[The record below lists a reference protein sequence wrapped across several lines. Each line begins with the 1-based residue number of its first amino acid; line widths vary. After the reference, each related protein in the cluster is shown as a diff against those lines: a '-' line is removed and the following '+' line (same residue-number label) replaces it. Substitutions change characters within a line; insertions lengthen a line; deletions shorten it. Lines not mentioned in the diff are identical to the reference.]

1 MTSKHCFSKVMRED
15 FRHKTWML
23 ALSVL
28 GNLLAIPVA
37 FLIYSGRRAYNA
49 MSINSSE
56 ATPLLRDAQILANV
70 FSGTLPIAAG
80 IIAIAGA
87 VIVGLFGFRYVFHR
101 NMTDT
106 YHSMPVKRRTLF
118 LAGWLNGL
126 LIWFVPFLVSLL
138 ITLLIGEVRLASIR
152 NQFEALTVVT
162 AEEMGTYQGSMTGG
176 QLFSLSL
183 RFAVVLLVAFLL
195 VYHLVLLAVMLCGN
209 VLNTLVTTAVLGGG
223 VVSVYLLVQA
233 FCASYLNT
241 FVSVMSKSRTS
252 LYAAVHASPFADAV
266 YVLYDF
272 CKEGGDVLS
281 QNVLISLI
289 IALVLG
295 CLAFVTYLRRPSEL
309 AEQGTKN
316 RLVCLAVQFVGSL
329 CAAFSGWLIFM
340 AVTNGTLAWS
350 VFGTLLAGVMAFGVL
365 NVIFNMD
372 FKAFF
377 RRKPVMLAVLA
388 VGLLTGFAFEWDWAG
403 YDRYLPAEEEIA
415 EISVYS
421 YRYTNVNGWSG
432 INEPDSAIEK
442 VHIRDAEA
450 AYAFLRDV
458 SEPEKVSYGE
468 PDENVYAEEF
478 YAKVTLKNGR
488 SYYRRYIVSSRRS
501 QSVLAL
507 LTTPEYMEVSYMV
520 DDETLAECS
529 AIQITRGDETAYV
542 ALTSEQSREMAEA
555 VAAAYNR
562 DAVERPEVLLSGGG
576 RTYCTVSLLTGRYT
590 SNRSLEVNDEM
601 ENTIAA
607 LKEYGYAA
615 YVEPIQ
621 AEDVAEIRLGIYLS
635 WRDSQDDEIDL
646 VKIARSVYEVPA
658 EEDSETQAADPEAIV
673 NPASTERVDFVSYD
687 DGIWLSVTES
697 SEIEELLGMI
707 SYEYSDISGG
717 VFRGGCVTCVQI
729 VLKDGQN
736 FRVMLPTGKL
746 PEKYILRFGTL

>member
-37 FLIYSGRRAYNA
+37 FLIYSGRRAYYT

-56 ATPLLRDAQILANV
+56 ATPLLRDAQVLANV

-241 FVSVMSKSRTS
+241 FVPVMSKSRTS

-266 YVLYDF
+266 YVLYEF
-272 CKEGGDVLS
+272 CEEGGDGLS
-281 QNVLISLI
+281 HNVLISLV

-295 CLAFVTYLRRPSEL
+295 CLAFVTYLKRPSEL

-340 AVTNGTLAWS
+340 AVTNETLAWS

-442 VHIRDAEA
+442 VHIRNAEA

-468 PDENVYAEEF
+468 PDENGYAEEF

-488 SYYRRYIVSSRRS
+488 SYYRRYIVSSRHS

-507 LTTPEYMEVSYMV
+507 LTTPEYMEISYMV

-529 AIQITRGDETAYV
+529 AIQITRGDETAYI

-555 VAAAYNR
+555 VVAAYNR
-562 DAVERPEVLLSGGG
+562 DAAERPEALLSGGS

-615 YVEPIQ
+615 YVEPVPV
-621 AEDVAEIRLGIYLS
+621 EDVAEIRLGIYLS
-635 WRDSQDDEIDL
+635 WRDSQNDEIDL
-646 VKIARSVYEVPA
+646 VEIARSVYEVPA
-658 EEDSETQAADPEAIV
+658 GEGSETQTPEVIV

-687 DGIWLSVTES
+687 DGAWLRVTES
-697 SEIEELLGMI
+697 SEIGELLEMI

>member
-37 FLIYSGRRAYNA
+37 FLIYSGRRTYYT

-138 ITLLIGEVRLASIR
+138 ITLLIGEVRLASLR
-152 NQFEALTVVT
+152 RQFEALTVVT
-162 AEEMGTYQGSMTGG
+162 AEEMGAYQGCMTGG

-209 VLNTLVTTAVLGGG
+209 ILNTLVTTAVLGGG

-281 QNVLISLI
+281 QNVRISLI

-329 CAAFSGWLIFM
+329 CAAFGGWLIFM
-340 AVTNGTLAWS
+340 AVTNETLAWS

-415 EISVYS
+415 EISIYN
-421 YRYTNVNGWSG
+421 YRYTNVNGWNG

-468 PDENVYAEEF
+468 PDENGYAEEF

-488 SYYRRYIVSSRRS
+488 SYYRRYIVSSRHS

-507 LTTPEYMEVSYMV
+507 LTTPEYMEISYMV

-529 AIQITRGDETAYV
+529 AIQITRGDETAYI

-555 VAAAYNR
+555 VVAAYNR
-562 DAVERPEVLLSGGG
+562 DAAERPEALLSGGG

-601 ENTIAA
+601 ENTITA
-607 LKEYGYAA
+607 LQEYGYAA
-615 YVEPIQ
+615 YVEPVA

-646 VKIARSVYEVPA
+646 EEIARSVYEVPA
-658 EEDSETQAADPEAIV
+658 EEDSETQAAVPEVIV

-746 PEKYILRFGTL
+746 PEKYILRFGAL

>member
-1 MTSKHCFSKVMRED
+1 MTSKHCFSKVMKED

-37 FLIYSGRRAYNA
+37 YLLYSGRRSYYV
-49 MSINSSE
+49 MSIDSSE
-56 ATPLLRDAQILANV
+56 AAPLLRDARILENI
-70 FSGTLPIAAG
+70 FSGTLPITAG

-87 VIVGLFGFRYVFHR
+87 IIVGLFGFRYVFHR

-138 ITLLIGEVRLASIR
+138 IALLIGEARLASLR
-152 NQFEALTVVT
+152 HRFEALTVVT
-162 AEEMGTYQGSMTGG
+162 AEEMGAYQGWMTGG

-183 RFAVVLLVAFLL
+183 RFAVVLLVTFLL

-209 VLNTLVTTAVLGGG
+209 ILNTLVTTVVLGGG
-223 VVSVYLLVQA
+223 VMSVYLLVQA

-252 LYAAVHASPFADAV
+252 LYGAIYTSPLADAV

-272 CKEGGDVLS
+272 YKEGGTVLS
-281 QNVLISLI
+281 QNALISLI

-295 CLAFVTYLRRPSEL
+295 GLAFITYLKRPSEL

-316 RLVCLAVQFVGSL
+316 RLVCFAVQLVGSL
-329 CAAFSGWLIFM
+329 CAAFGGWLVFM
-340 AVTNGTLAWS
+340 AIADGQTLAWS
-350 VFGTLLAGVMAFGVL
+350 VFGTLLAGVMVFGVL

-377 RRKPVMLAVLA
+377 RHKPAMLAVLA

-403 YDRYLPAEEEIA
+403 YDRYLPPEEEIA

-421 YRYTNVNGWSG
+421 YRYTNVNGWSD
-432 INEPDSAIEK
+432 INEPGSAIEK
-442 VHIRDAEA
+442 VHIRDAKA

-458 SEPEKVSYGE
+458 SEPETVPYGD
-468 PDENVYAEEF
+468 DEYAYAEEF
-478 YAKVTLKNGR
+478 YTKVTLKNGR
-488 SYYRRYIVSSRRS
+488 SYYRQYVVSSRSS
-501 QSVLAL
+501 QSLLAL
-507 LTTPEYMEVSYMV
+507 LTTPEYMEINYMV
-520 DDETLAECS
+520 DEETLAECN
-529 AIQITRGDETAYV
+529 AIQITRGDETVYI
-542 ALTSEQSREMAEA
+542 ALTSEQSRKMAEA

-562 DAVERPEVLLSGGG
+562 DAVERPEALVSGGG
-576 RTYCTVSLLTGRYT
+576 RTYCTMSLLTGRYT
-590 SNRSLEVNDEM
+590 SSRSLEVNDEM

-615 YVEPIQ
+615 YVEPVPV
-621 AEDVAEIRLGIYLS
+621 EDVAEIRLGIYMG
-635 WRDSQDDEIDL
+635 WQDRQNNAIDL
-646 VKIARSVYEVPA
+646 VEIARSVYEVPA
-658 EEDSETQAADPEAIV
+658 GDDSETQAPEVIV
-673 NPASTERVDFVSYD
+673 NPVSTQRVDVVSYD

-697 SEIEELLGMI
+697 SEIEELLEMI
-707 SYEYSDISGG
+707 SYEYSDIRSG
-717 VFRGGCVTCVQI
+717 VFRGGCVTCVEI
-729 VLKDGQN
+729 VLKDGKN
-736 FRVMLPTGKL
+736 LRVMLPTGKL
-746 PEKYILRFGTL
+746 PEKYILRFGAL

>member
-340 AVTNGTLAWS
+340 AVTNETLAWS

-646 VKIARSVYEVPA
+646 VKIARCVYEVPA

>member
-37 FLIYSGRRAYNA
+37 FLIYSGRRTYYT

-138 ITLLIGEVRLASIR
+138 ITLLIGEVRLASLR
-152 NQFEALTVVT
+152 RQFEALTVVT
-162 AEEMGTYQGSMTGG
+162 AEEMGAYQGCMTGG

-209 VLNTLVTTAVLGGG
+209 ILNTLVTTAVLGGG

-329 CAAFSGWLIFM
+329 CAAFGGWLIFM
-340 AVTNGTLAWS
+340 AVTNETLAWS

-377 RRKPVMLAVLA
+377 RHKPVMLAVLA

-415 EISVYS
+415 EISIYN
-421 YRYTNVNGWSG
+421 YRYNNMDGWNGIS
-432 INEPDSAIEK
+432 EPDSAIEK
-442 VHIRDAEA
+442 VHIKDAEA
-450 AYAFLRDV
+450 AYAFLRDA
-458 SEPEKVSYGE
+458 SEPETVPYGDSE
-468 PDENVYAEEF
+468 YAYAEEF

-488 SYYRRYIVSSRRS
+488 SYYRKYVVGSRCS
-501 QSVLAL
+501 QSLLAL

-520 DDETLAECS
+520 DDETLSECS
-529 AIQITRGDETAYV
+529 SIQITRGDETAYL
-542 ALTSEQSREMAEA
+542 ALTSEQSRKMVEA

-562 DAVERPEVLLSGGG
+562 DAAERPAALLCGGG
-576 RTYCTVSLLTGRYT
+576 RTYCTLSLMTGRYT

-615 YVEPIQ
+615 YVEPVQ
-621 AEDVAEIRLGIYLS
+621 AEDVAEIRLGIYLN
-635 WRDSQDDEIDL
+635 WWDSQDDGLDL
-646 VKIARSVYEVPA
+646 VEKARRLYEVPA
-658 EEDSETQAADPEAIV
+658 GDGSETQAAEEIV
-673 NPASTERVDFVSYD
+673 NPVSTQRVDVVNYD
-687 DGIWLSVTES
+687 NGFWLSVTES
-697 SEIEELLGMI
+697 SEIEELLEMI
-707 SYEYSDISGG
+707 SYEYSDICGG
-717 VFRGGCVTCVQI
+717 VFRGGCVTCVEI
-729 VLKDGQN
+729 VLKDGKN
-736 FRVMLPTGKL
+736 LRVMFPTGKL

>member
-37 FLIYSGRRAYNA
+37 FLIYSGRRTYYT
-49 MSINSSE
+49 MSISSSD
-56 ATPLLRDAQILANV
+56 ATLLLRDAQILANV

-138 ITLLIGEVRLASIR
+138 ITLLIGEVRLTSLR
-152 NQFEALTVVT
+152 HQFETLTVVT
-162 AEEMGTYQGSMTGG
+162 AEEMGTYQGCMTGG

-209 VLNTLVTTAVLGGG
+209 ILNTLVTTVVLGGG

-241 FVSVMSKSRTS
+241 FVSVMTKSRTS
-252 LYAAVHASPFADAV
+252 LYVAVHASPFADAV
-266 YVLYDF
+266 YALYDF
-272 CKEGGDVLS
+272 CKEGGTVLS
-281 QNVLISLI
+281 QNILISLI

-295 CLAFVTYLRRPSEL
+295 CLAFVTYLKRPSEL

-329 CAAFSGWLIFM
+329 CAAFGGWLIFM
-340 AVTNGTLAWS
+340 AVTNETLAWS

-377 RRKPVMLAVLA
+377 RHKPVMLAVLA

-421 YRYTNVNGWSG
+421 YRYTNVNGWNG
-432 INEPDSAIEK
+432 ISEPDSAIEK

-450 AYAFLRDV
+450 AYAFLRDA
-458 SEPEKVSYGE
+458 SEPEIVPYGDPE
-468 PDENVYAEEF
+468 YAYAEEF

-488 SYYRRYIVSSRRS
+488 SYYRRYIVSSRHS

-507 LTTPEYMEVSYMV
+507 LTTPEYMEISYMV

-529 AIQITRGDETAYV
+529 AIQITRGDETAYI

-555 VAAAYNR
+555 VVAAYNR
-562 DAVERPEVLLSGGG
+562 DAAERPEALVSGGG
-576 RTYCTVSLLTGRYT
+576 RTYCTVSLLTERYT

-601 ENTIAA
+601 ENTITA

-615 YVEPIQ
+615 YVEPVPV
-621 AEDVAEIRLGIYLS
+621 EDVAEIRLGIYLS
-635 WRDSQDDEIDL
+635 WRDSQNDEIDL
-646 VKIARSVYEVPA
+646 VEIARSVYEVPA
-658 EEDSETQAADPEAIV
+658 GEGSETQVPEVIV
-673 NPASTERVDFVSYD
+673 NPASTESVDFVSYD

>member
-23 ALSVL
+23 ALSIL

-37 FLIYSGRRAYNA
+37 FLIYSGRRTYYV

-70 FSGTLPIAAG
+70 FSGTLPITAG

-126 LIWFVPFLVSLL
+126 LIWFVPFLLSLL
-138 ITLLIGEVRLASIR
+138 ITLLIGEVRLASLR
-152 NQFEALTVVT
+152 RQFEALAVVT
-162 AEEMGTYQGSMTGG
+162 AEEMGAYQGWMTGG

-183 RFAVVLLVAFLL
+183 RFVVVLLAAFLL

-209 VLNTLVTTAVLGGG
+209 ILNTLVTTVVLGGG

-241 FVSVMSKSRTS
+241 FVSVMAKSRAS
-252 LYAAVHASPFADAV
+252 LYGAIHASPLADAV
-266 YVLYDF
+266 YMLYDF
-272 CKEGGDVLS
+272 CHEGGAVLS
-281 QNVLISLI
+281 QNVLIGLI

-365 NVIFNMD
+365 NVIFHMD

-377 RRKPVMLAVLA
+377 RHKPAMLAVLA

-403 YDRYLPAEEEIA
+403 YDRYLPPEEEIA

-421 YRYTNVNGWSG
+421 YRYNNMNGG
-432 INEPDSAIEK
+432 NDINEPDSAIEK
-442 VHIRDAEA
+442 VHIRDTEA
-450 AYAFLRDV
+450 AYAFLRAA
-458 SEPEKVSYGE
+458 SEPETVPYGE
-468 PDENVYAEEF
+468 PEYAYAEEF

-488 SYYRRYIVSSRRS
+488 SYYRKYVVGSRCS
-501 QSVLAL
+501 QSLLAL
-507 LTTPEYMEVSYMV
+507 LTTPEYMEINYMV
-520 DDETLAECS
+520 DEETLAECS
-529 AIQITRGDETAYV
+529 AIQIMRGDETVYI
-542 ALTSEQSREMAEA
+542 ALTSEQSRKMAEA

-562 DAVERPEVLLSGGG
+562 DAAERPEALVSGGT
-576 RTYCTVSLLTGRYT
+576 RTYCTVSLLTERYT
-590 SNRSLEVNDEM
+590 SRRSLEVNDEM

-615 YVEPIQ
+615 YVEPVPV
-621 AEDVAEIRLGIYLS
+621 EDVAEIRLGIYMG
-635 WRDSQDDEIDL
+635 WQDRQNNAIDL
-646 VKIARSVYEVPA
+646 VEIARSVYEVPA
-658 EEDSETQAADPEAIV
+658 GDDSETQAVDPEVIV
-673 NPASTERVDFVSYD
+673 NPVSTERVDVVSYD

-707 SYEYSDISGG
+707 SYDYSNRRSG
-717 VFRGGCVTCVQI
+717 VLRGGCVTCVQI

>member
-1 MTSKHCFSKVMRED
+1 MTSKYCFSKVMRED

-37 FLIYSGRRAYNA
+37 FLIYSGRRTYNA

-56 ATPLLRDAQILANV
+56 ATPLLRDAQVLANV

-266 YVLYDF
+266 YVLYEF
-272 CKEGGDVLS
+272 CEEGGDGLS
-281 QNVLISLI
+281 HNVLISLV

-295 CLAFVTYLRRPSEL
+295 CLAFVTYLKRPSEL

-340 AVTNGTLAWS
+340 AVTNETLAWS

-421 YRYTNVNGWSG
+421 YRYTNVNEWSG

-442 VHIRDAEA
+442 VHIRNAEA

-468 PDENVYAEEF
+468 PDENGYAEEF

-488 SYYRRYIVSSRRS
+488 SYYRRYIVSSRHS

-507 LTTPEYMEVSYMV
+507 LTTPEYMEISYMV

-529 AIQITRGDETAYV
+529 AIQITRGDETAYI

-555 VAAAYNR
+555 VVAAYNR
-562 DAVERPEVLLSGGG
+562 DAAERPEALLSGGG

-607 LKEYGYAA
+607 LKEYGYAT
-615 YVEPIQ
+615 YVEPVPV
-621 AEDVAEIRLGIYLS
+621 EDVAEIRLGTYLS

-646 VKIARSVYEVPA
+646 VEIARSVYEVPA
-658 EEDSETQAADPEAIV
+658 EEDSETQAADPEVIV

-697 SEIEELLGMI
+697 PEIEELLGMI